1 MSIVTKEM
9 LDAAILIGRSQER
22 ERIIAELA
30 KIRNDFQS
38 MEQTPNF
45 ELLAGVF
52 GSVSIYI
59 ESIINNK
66 GNSFMQDFGAFIKG
80 ENK

>member
-1 MSIVTKEM
+1 MSVVTKEM
-9 LDAAILIGRSQER
+9 LDAAVVFGRNQER
-22 ERIIAELA
+22 ERIIGELT
-30 KIRNDFQS
+30 KIRNDFQA

-45 ELLAGVF
+45 ELMAGVF

-66 GNSFMQDFGAFIKG
+66 GESFMQDFGAFIKG